1 MSTLK
6 TVVALLVVG
15 IAFSAIQAE
24 AQSWTPPGGN
34 VPGPLTTGTGSQT
47 KSGGDI
53 SLSGGGSLYAGGLVA
68 APKLCIGADCR
79 TAWPGGY
86 TNLIGRTISCSGGSP
101 VTACEG
107 NASLTA
113 SVSIGVNGV
122 PTLRVQGRTVT
133 GESIVEIQAACN
145 NKKTVWTASV
155 SPLGLTATGS
165 GRDDGGFVSCFAP
178 F

>member
-1 MSTLK
+1 MKIKQEAMSTLK

-79 TAWPGGY
+79 TAWPTAGSTGLTDYNSLPSGSVAGY
-86 TNLIGRTISCSGGSP
+86 C
-101 VTACEG
+101 A
-107 NASLTA
+107 
-113 SVSIGVNGV
+113 VSINNAAIGQVFAPAYSPAPYSPCECRAGW
-122 PTLRVQGRTVT
+122 TRITV
-133 GESIVEIQAACN
+133 GEHAYAPVA
-145 NKKTVWTASV
+145 
-155 SPLGLTATGS
+155 GLLPTAT
-165 GRDDGGFVSCFAP
+165 FYSCIKN
-178 F
+178 